1 MIGGKREMKGH
12 QDIVVPYAMTDA
24 QIKSRRLRNIAIALV
39 VGAMV
44 VLFYVMTIAKLGAGF
59 MTRPI

>member
-1 MIGGKREMKGH
+1 MVGRGDGPGDPPVI
-12 QDIVVPYAMTDA
+12 VPYTLTEA
-24 QIKSRRLRNIAIALV
+24 QAKSRRLRNIAIAVV
-39 VGAMV
+39 VGCLV